1 MTRIAIMLPCL
12 NEAEALSVLF
22 AQIREHVPEAVVHV
36 FDNNSQD
43 NTAEVAATLGA
54 RVHSVL
60 ERGKGRVVSR
70 MFSDVDAD
78 VFLMVDGDGTYDL
91 SDARQHLNRVLA
103 SNIDMLMGSRIESYG
118 ESQSRRG
125 HELGNRLITWLVGV
139 LFMRRFK
146 DVLTG
151 YRMMSRRFV
160 KTAPVMADG
169 FEVETM
175 LTVHA
180 LEIRCQVVEVPIR
193 YFSRPRGSASKL
205 NTFRDGARILRT
217 IGYLLKEVRPLYFF
231 SLAGVAFGML
241 SLAVGVPVVIEFL
254 ETGLV
259 PRFPSA
265 ILAAALM
272 LIAVTSLTCGLILD
286 SVAGQRREMKR
297 LAFLAMGGPAAAS
310 RRCVS
315 EPPTR
320 K

>member
-1 MTRIAIMLPCL
+1 MTRVAILLPCL
-12 NEAEALSVLF
+12 NEAEALPFLF
-22 AQIREHVPEAVVHV
+22 SQIGEHIPEAVVHV
-36 FDNNSQD
+36 FDNDSHD
-43 NTAEVAATLGA
+43 KTAKVAATLGA

-91 SDARQHLNRVLA
+91 SNARQHLTRVLEE
-103 SNIDMLMGSRIESYG
+103 NIDMLMGSRIESYG

-125 HELGNRLITWLVGV
+125 HESGNRLITWLVGA
-139 LFMRRFK
+139 LFKRRFK

-160 KTAPVMADG
+160 KSAPVMADG

-193 YFSRPRGSASKL
+193 YLSRPGGSASKL
-205 NTFRDGARILRT
+205 NTLRDGARILRT

-231 SLAGVAFGML
+231 SLAGAAFGIL
-241 SLAVGVPVVIEFL
+241 SFAVGIPVVIEFF

-272 LIAVTSLTCGLILD
+272 LIAATSFTCGLILD

-297 LAFLAMGGPAAAS
+297 LAFLAMRAGDAAA
-310 RRCVS
+310 R
-315 EPPTR
+315 T
-320 K
+320 

>member
-1 MTRIAIMLPCL
+1 MTRVAILLPCL
-12 NEAEALSVLF
+12 NEAEALPILF
-22 AQIREHVPEAVVHV
+22 SQIREHIPEAVVHV
-36 FDNNSQD
+36 FDNDSRD
-43 NTAEVAATLGA
+43 NTAEVAAALGA
-54 RVHSVL
+54 RVHQVV

-91 SDARQHLNRVLA
+91 SNARQHIATVLA
-103 SNIDMLMGSRIESYG
+103 KNVDMLMGSRMESYAG
-118 ESQSRRG
+118 SRSRRG
-125 HELGNRLITWLVGV
+125 HEVGNRLITWLVGV
-139 LFMRRFK
+139 LFKRRFK

-151 YRMMSRRFV
+151 YRIMSRRFV

-180 LEIRCQVVEVPIR
+180 LEIRCHVVEVPIR
-193 YFSRPRGSASKL
+193 YLSRPGGSASKL

-231 SLAGVAFGML
+231 SSAGAAFGIL
-241 SLAVGVPVVIEFL
+241 SLAVGLPVVIEFL

-272 LIAVTSLTCGLILD
+272 LIAVTSFTCGLILD

-297 LAFLAMGGPAAAS
+297 LAFLAMGIGDA
-310 RRCVS
+310 
-315 EPPTR
+315 PT
-320 K
+320 

>member
-1 MTRIAIMLPCL
+1 MTRIAILLPCL
-12 NEAEALSVLF
+12 NEAEALPFLF
-22 AQIREHVPEAVVHV
+22 SQVREHIPEAVVHV
-36 FDNNSQD
+36 FDNDSHD
-43 NTAEVAATLGA
+43 KTAEVAATLGA

-91 SDARQHLNRVLA
+91 SNTREHLARVTA

-125 HELGNRLITWLVGV
+125 HEMGNRLITWLVGV
-139 LFMRRFK
+139 LFKRRFK

-180 LEIRCQVVEVPIR
+180 LEIRCQVIEVPIR
-193 YFSRPRGSASKL
+193 YLSRPGGSASKL
-205 NTFRDGARILRT
+205 NTFRDGVRILRT

-231 SLAGVAFGML
+231 SLAGAAFGIL
-241 SLAVGVPVVIEFL
+241 SFAVGVPVVIEFF

-272 LIAVTSLTCGLILD
+272 LIAVTSFTCGLILD

-297 LAFLAMGGPAAAS
+297 LAFLAMGPGDAAA
-310 RRCVS
+310 RM
-315 EPPTR
+315 
-320 K
+320 

>member
-1 MTRIAIMLPCL
+1 MAADVAKRTLAVTRIAILVPCL
-12 NEAEALSVLF
+12 NEAEALPVLF
-22 AQIREHVPEAVVHV
+22 SQIREHIPEAVVHV
-36 FDNNSQD
+36 FDNDSPD
-43 NTAEVAATLGA
+43 KTGEVAAAHGA

-91 SDARQHLNRVLA
+91 HDAREHVARMLEA
-103 SNIDMLMGSRIESYG
+103 NIDMLMGSRVDSYG
-118 ESQSRRG
+118 ESRSRRG
-125 HELGNRLITWLVGV
+125 HEWGNRLITWLLGA
-139 LFMRRFK
+139 LFKRQFQ

-193 YFSRPRGSASKL
+193 YLVRAVGSTSKL
-205 NTFRDGARILRT
+205 KTFQDGARILRT
-217 IGYLLKEVRPLYFF
+217 IAYLLKEVRPLYFF
-231 SLAGVAFGML
+231 SLAGTMFGVL
-241 SLAVGVPVVIEFL
+241 SFAVGVPVITEFF

-272 LIAVTSLTCGLILD
+272 LTAVISFTCGLVLD

-297 LAFLAMGGPAAAS
+297 IAFLAMSGDGVQ
-310 RRCVS
+310 R
-315 EPPTR
+315 
-320 K
+320 

>member
-1 MTRIAIMLPCL
+1 MTRIAILLPCL
-12 NEAEALSVLF
+12 NEAEALPVLF

-36 FDNNSQD
+36 FDNDSHD
-43 NTAEVAATLGA
+43 KTAAIGAAHGA
-54 RVHSVL
+54 KVHSVL

-91 SDARQHLNRVLA
+91 SYARQHLNKVLE

-118 ESQSRRG
+118 ESRSRRG
-125 HELGNRLITWLVGV
+125 HELGNRLITWLVGA
-139 LFMRRFK
+139 LFKRQFT

-151 YRMMSRRFV
+151 YRMLSRRFV
-160 KTAPVMADG
+160 KTAPIMADG

-193 YFSRPRGSASKL
+193 YLSRPGGSASKL
-205 NTFRDGARILRT
+205 KTFRDGARILRT

-231 SLAGVAFGML
+231 SLAGAAFSIL
-241 SLAVGVPVVIEFL
+241 SFAVGVPVVIEFF

-272 LIAVTSLTCGLILD
+272 LIAVMSFTCGLILD

-297 LAFLAMGGPAAAS
+297 LAFLAMGARDAAA
-310 RRCVS
+310 RV
-315 EPPTR
+315 
-320 K
+320 